1 MAATRIYKNA
11 SGFCLMLELD
21 AGGFLSEIEYPG
33 LNIEGTNVR
42 MEDLVRNANYIIPIA
57 DVRDSAGAAIGGQT
71 EAEVRIYIDA
81 EMAK

>member
-1 MAATRIYKNA
+1 MIE
-11 SGFCLMLELD
+11 SGGVVLAEL
-21 AGGFLSEIEYPG
+21 EYPG

-42 MEDLVRNANYIIPIA
+42 MEDLVRDQNYFIPIA
-57 DVRDSAGAAIGGQT
+57 DVRDISNAAIGGQT

>member
-1 MAATRIYKNA
+1 MALNRIYKNTD
-11 SGFCLMLELD
+11 GFCLMIELD
-21 AGGFLSEIEYPG
+21 AGGFIDEIEYPG

-42 MEDLVRNANYIIPIA
+42 MEDLVRDHSHIIPIA

-81 EMAK
+81 QMGA

>member
-21 AGGFLSEIEYPG
+21 AGGFIAELEYPG

-42 MEDLVRNANYIIPIA
+42 MEDFIRDESFIIPIA
-57 DVRDSAGAAIGGQT
+57 DVRDSAGAAIGTQT